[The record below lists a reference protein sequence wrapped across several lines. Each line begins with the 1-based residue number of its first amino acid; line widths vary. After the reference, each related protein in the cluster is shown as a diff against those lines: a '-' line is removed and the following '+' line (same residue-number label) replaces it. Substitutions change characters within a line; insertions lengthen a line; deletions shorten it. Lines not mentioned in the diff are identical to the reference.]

1 MGRKYIDCRDNP
13 SEKKCSVTIAADT
26 EEELLEAVVQHA
38 VTVHGHENTP
48 EFRQELRKEFKEGT
62 PPS

>member
-38 VTVHGHENTP
+38 VTVHGNENTP

>member
-1 MGRKYIDCRDNP
+1 MGRKYIDCRDHP
-13 SEKKCSVTIAADT
+13 SDMNCSVTIAADT

-48 EFRQELRKEFKEGT
+48 EFRREIRKEFKEGT
-62 PPS
+62 PSS